1 MVARLALPCER
12 VLSSGSCDRFGR
24 CGNHMSEGTIIDILC
39 LKVLDGSQLITY
51 SIRLDIKG
59 SSIDLLPFH
68 ACNVTC
74 NTMHWS
80 EQTASAIEV
89 PICLIVQDG
98 CKFTACADVFPLWP
112 VAMSTISRFLWVGR
126 RGLGH
131 GLKAPLIC

>member
-1 MVARLALPCER
+1 MLEGRGRLPT
-12 VLSSGSCDRFGR
+12 DY
-24 CGNHMSEGTIIDILC
+24 IL
-39 LKVLDGSQLITY
+39 Y
-51 SIRLDIKG
+51 IRLDIEG

-74 NTMHWS
+74 HTMRILLHWS
-80 EQTASAIEV
+80 EQSASAIEV
-89 PICLIVQDG
+89 PISLMVQDG

-112 VAMSTISRFLWVGR
+112 VAMSTISRFLWVGP